1 VGPDQGG
8 TSAVLESLRMITALV
23 TGIGVVLLFAAAV
36 GRLPRRATLALLA
49 VAEVAVVAGVLID
62 IAWLVRGNSTPELLT
77 HIGYLIT
84 TPLLIPA
91 GLGLT
96 YRKIDRWGLLIV
108 GVATLITA
116 VMIIRQVQ
124 TLGLRFGFLNA

>member
-1 VGPDQGG
+1 
-8 TSAVLESLRMITALV
+8 MIEVVRAL
-23 TGIGVVLLFAAAV
+23 TGLVAGVGVVLLLAAAA
-36 GRLPRRATLALLA
+36 GRFALLPRRLTFGLLAL
-49 VAEVAVVAGVLID
+49 AEAATVVGVAVD
-62 IAWLVRGNSTPELLT
+62 IAWLASGNSTPELAT
-77 HIGYLIT
+77 HIGYLVT

-96 YRKIDRWGLLIV
+96 YKKIDRWGLLIV

-116 VMIIRQVQ
+116 VLMIRQVQ